1 MSEARKFRAAL
12 PVLVLAAVAGSAG
25 PAPAP
30 GRLHREASSSAESW
44 KTKDGRRMTH
54 TVNRRFT
61 FAEVHPERYGA
72 DALLLEET
80 FDRLLDSGAEGE
92 KSSVEVSATTL
103 AGKRAWAFRSAGAA
117 GEAREDNLYRVDRPG
132 CCGARDLSVFFS
144 LLDGKELFDSDT
156 PILAIDVPNSSL
168 RRFAGYHDMMAASPS
183 AESEKNARVI
193 GVLSY
198 GSDRAR
204 ARRVLVISA
213 APKSDENGAVK
224 KLAIVFAGKEVEEDR
239 FDLWSADKISDPG
252 KIGGFAI
259 RARAFTEP
267 DLLFEVPVEGDRL
280 AIEKAVLGKG
290 ITLEEA
296 K

>member
-1 MSEARKFRAAL
+1 
-12 PVLVLAAVAGSAG
+12 
-25 PAPAP
+25 
-30 GRLHREASSSAESW
+30 
-44 KTKDGRRMTH
+44 MTH

-72 DALLLEET
+72 NTLLLEET

-92 KSSVEVSATTL
+92 KSSVEVSATSL
-103 AGKRAWAFRSAGAA
+103 AGRRAWTFRASGAA

-132 CCGARDLSVFFS
+132 CCGARDLSLYFS

-183 AESEKNARVI
+183 PESEKNPREI
-193 GVLSY
+193 GALSY
-198 GSDRAR
+198 GSDRAP
-204 ARRVLVISA
+204 ARRVRVLSA
-213 APKSDENGAVK
+213 EPKSDENGAVK
-224 KLAIVFAGKEVEEDR
+224 KLAIVFAGREIEDDR
-239 FDLWSADKISDPG
+239 FDLWSADKSVDPG

-280 AIEKAVLGKG
+280 AIEKATLGKG

>member
-1 MSEARKFRAAL
+1 MSGGRNLRAVLPAL
-12 PVLVLAAVAGSAG
+12 ALALAAGGA
-25 PAPAP
+25 APAP
-30 GRLHREASSSAESW
+30 GRLHREATSSAESW

-61 FAEVHPERYGA
+61 FAEVHPERYGGN
-72 DALLLEET
+72 ALLLEET

-92 KSSVEVSATTL
+92 KSSVEVSATTV
-103 AGKRAWAFRSAGAA
+103 AGKRAWAFRTAGAA
-117 GEAREDNLYRVDRPG
+117 GEAREDNIYRVDRPG

-144 LLDGKELFDSDT
+144 LLDGRELFDSDT

-168 RRFAGYHDMMAASPS
+168 KRFAGYHDVMAASPPT
-183 AESEKNARVI
+183 ESEKNSRVV
-193 GVLSY
+193 GALSY
-198 GSDRAR
+198 GSDRAPAKR
-204 ARRVLVISA
+204 ILVIA
-213 APKSDENGAVK
+213 AEPKSDENGAVK
-224 KLAIVFAGKEVEEDR
+224 KLTIVSAGKEVEEDR
-239 FDLWSADKISDPG
+239 FDLWSADKSADPG

-267 DLLFEVPVEGDRL
+267 DILFEIPVEGDRL
-280 AIEKAVLGKG
+280 AIEKATLGKG